1 MEKDVLV
8 QEKSKFMVMENDYE
22 ELKVDLNKPFKINLS
37 FFFWCFQRKLE
48 TTKMDYTRGMKALQ
62 IDYENKLQLIQVEKS
77 YFSFISIILHFIL
90 VTIN

>member
-1 MEKDVLV
+1 
-8 QEKSKFMVMENDYE
+8 
-22 ELKVDLNKPFKINLS
+22 
-37 FFFWCFQRKLE
+37 
-48 TTKMDYTRGMKALQ
+48 MDYTRGMKALQ

>member
-37 FFFWCFQRKLE
+37 FFCVFR
-48 TTKMDYTRGMKALQ
+48 
-62 IDYENKLQLIQVEKS
+62 EN
-77 YFSFISIILHFIL
+77 
-90 VTIN
+90 